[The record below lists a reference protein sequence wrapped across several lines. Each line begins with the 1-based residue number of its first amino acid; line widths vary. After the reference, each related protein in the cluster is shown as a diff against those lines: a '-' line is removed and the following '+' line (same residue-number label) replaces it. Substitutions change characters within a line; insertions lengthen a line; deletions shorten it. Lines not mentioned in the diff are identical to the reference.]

1 MFLLTVRSILNLIN
15 HDKPKSSDINL
26 ELHAALRFQRGSLR
40 SALSLASPEN
50 AEATV
55 HSRPHDWIETCKIHA
70 FADAMLKTLDL
81 RQPEAL
87 KFILRTRMKVM
98 KMMSCK
104 KWQEMARDGNRPY
117 DPCWSLSKARFRGS
131 GLRRPRVR
139 IPQNADVKAWIP
151 KDLVDLAS
159 SSPSKS
165 SAFS

>member
-26 ELHAALRFQRGSLR
+26 ELHAALRFQRGGLR

-87 KFILRTRMKVM
+87 KFILRTRMKMM

-104 KWQEMARDGNRPY
+104 KSQEMAIDLTTPA
-117 DPCWSLSKARFRGS
+117 DLWAKHAFVVRGS
-131 GLRRPRVR
+131 DDLGSASPKTLMWKRESQR
-139 IPQNADVKAWIP
+139 ILWI
-151 KDLVDLAS
+151 
-159 SSPSKS
+159 
-165 SAFS
+165 